1 MNNLGY
7 LFAVNVFVWG
17 GIFVYVFFLIRRS
30 HSLKK
35 DLDLLKETL
44 KKDSDHE

>member
-1 MNNLGY
+1 MKNLEY

-30 HSLKK
+30 NSLKK
-35 DLDLLKETL
+35 DLDLIKESL
-44 KKDSDHE
+44 KKDSGHE